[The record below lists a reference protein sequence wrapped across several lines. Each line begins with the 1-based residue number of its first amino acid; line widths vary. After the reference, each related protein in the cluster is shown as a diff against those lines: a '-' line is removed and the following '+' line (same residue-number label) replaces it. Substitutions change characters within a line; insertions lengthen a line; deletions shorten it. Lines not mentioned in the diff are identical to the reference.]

1 MLWADLVWQK
11 WAVHDGHSRQKKI
24 INFSKKNLRDIV
36 PPSVAVRIKKS
47 KEFALFGEF
56 STHYVVG
63 GTSIT

>member
-1 MLWADLVWQK
+1 MDTV
-11 WAVHDGHSRQKKI
+11 GKK
-24 INFSKKNLRDIV
+24 NNQFFKKNLRDIV

>member
-11 WAVHDGHSRQKKI
+11 WAIHDDTVSKKN
-24 INFSKKNLRDIV
+24 NFSKKKKICDIV
-36 PPSVAVRIKKS
+36 PPSVAVRINKF

-63 GTSIT
+63 GTSIN